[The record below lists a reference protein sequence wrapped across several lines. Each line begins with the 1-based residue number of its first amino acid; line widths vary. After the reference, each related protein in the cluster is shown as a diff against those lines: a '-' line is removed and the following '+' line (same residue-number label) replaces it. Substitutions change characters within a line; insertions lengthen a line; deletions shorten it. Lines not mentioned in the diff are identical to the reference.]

1 MRILGLDYGSKTVG
15 VALSD
20 ATCLIA
26 QPLETIE
33 RKQENKLRQTYA
45 RIEALVVE
53 HDVDKI
59 VLGLPKMMN
68 NTEGPRVQATREF
81 AENLERRTGL
91 PIIFEDE
98 RLTTVEA
105 NRILEETGVCVSGR
119 KEHIDKKITFET
131 EDGDIEL
138 YVLEQTTLFGV
149 NYILVTDDE
158 ESEDGSFFVLKEEPD
173 SEGDVVSYAEVEDE
187 NELKAVIKIFDELL
201 EDIDLE
207 V

>member
-91 PIIFEDE
+91 PIIFDDE
-98 RLTTVEA
+98 
-105 NRILEETGVCVSGR
+105 SGR
-119 KEHIDKKITFET
+119 KEHIDKMAAAI
-131 EDGDIEL
+131 
-138 YVLEQTTLFGV
+138 
-149 NYILVTDDE
+149 ILQSYLDREAHKRDE
-158 ESEDGSFFVLKEEPD
+158 
-173 SEGDVVSYAEVEDE
+173 
-187 NELKAVIKIFDELL
+187 
-201 EDIDLE
+201 
-207 V
+207 

>member
-119 KEHIDKKITFET
+119 KHERRTGSSTYHRLS
-131 EDGDIEL
+131 GDDP
-138 YVLEQTTLFGV
+138 FGLRIRRIGKW
-149 NYILVTDDE
+149 YL
-158 ESEDGSFFVLKEEPD
+158 PR
-173 SEGDVVSYAEVEDE
+173 
-187 NELKAVIKIFDELL
+187 
-201 EDIDLE
+201 
-207 V
+207 

>member
-45 RIEALVVE
+45 RIEALVEE
-53 HDVDKI
+53 HEVDKI
-59 VLGLPKMMN
+59 VVGLPKMMN
-68 NTEGPRVQATREF
+68 NTEGPRVQATKEF

-91 PIIFEDE
+91 PVLFMDE

-119 KEHIDKKITFET
+119 KEHIDKMAAAI
-131 EDGDIEL
+131 
-138 YVLEQTTLFGV
+138 
-149 NYILVTDDE
+149 ILQ
-158 ESEDGSFFVLKEEPD
+158 
-173 SEGDVVSYAEVEDE
+173 SY
-187 NELKAVIKIFDELL
+187 L
-201 EDIDLE
+201 DLE
-207 V
+207 GHKKHE

>member
-81 AENLERRTGL
+81 AENLEWRTGL

-105 NRILEETGVCVSGR
+105 NRILEATGVCVSGR
-119 KEHIDKKITFET
+119 KEHIDKMAAAI
-131 EDGDIEL
+131 
-138 YVLEQTTLFGV
+138 
-149 NYILVTDDE
+149 ILQSYLDREAHKKDE
-158 ESEDGSFFVLKEEPD
+158 
-173 SEGDVVSYAEVEDE
+173 
-187 NELKAVIKIFDELL
+187 
-201 EDIDLE
+201 
-207 V
+207 

>member
-68 NTEGPRVQATREF
+68 NTEGSRVQATREF

-91 PIIFEDE
+91 PIE

-119 KEHIDKKITFET
+119 KEHIDKMAAAI
-131 EDGDIEL
+131 
-138 YVLEQTTLFGV
+138 
-149 NYILVTDDE
+149 ILQSYLDREAHRRDE
-158 ESEDGSFFVLKEEPD
+158 
-173 SEGDVVSYAEVEDE
+173 
-187 NELKAVIKIFDELL
+187 
-201 EDIDLE
+201 
-207 V
+207 